1 MDSVCSAWAYARLKN
16 SLDEV
21 NRYTPV
27 MLGPANRNTRRIFS
41 ELSLELPMFLH
52 DVKPRVG
59 QVTRHAT
66 YSMRSDDPV
75 YLLMDL
81 FARMKP
87 TVVPVIDD
95 GDYAI

>member
-59 QVTRHAT
+59 QVTPCL
-66 YSMRSDDPV
+66 SP
-75 YLLMDL
+75 
-81 FARMKP
+81 
-87 TVVPVIDD
+87 D
-95 GDYAI
+95 GPLRADEAYGGAGDR